1 MRPSVSSS
9 RRLAPVRPLLAI
21 ISLVVLLV
29 ASGCATTPTG
39 RRQLKL
45 VSPNQMSRM
54 GEEAYGRIKK
64 KTPVAKDQALQG
76 YVQCV
81 AGSVTRVLPP
91 SHRSSEW
98 DVTVFKQDDSINAFA
113 LPGGNIGIYTGLL
126 EVTENQHQLA
136 AVVSHEIAHVLAE
149 HANARVS
156 ANYAT
161 QFGLTVVDA
170 FIGGSTAQSKQLMS
184 LLGLGAQVGVLLPY
198 SRAQETEADVLGLKY
213 MAEAGFDPR
222 QSIALWR
229 NMAEAGGKG
238 PPEFLSTHPSGESR
252 IATLQ
257 RYMPEAMQIYRK
269 ARSRGNRPDC
279 SPPGHR

>member
-1 MRPSVSSS
+1 
-9 RRLAPVRPLLAI
+9 
-21 ISLVVLLV
+21 
-29 ASGCATTPTG
+29 
-39 RRQLKL
+39 
-45 VSPNQMSRM
+45 M